1 MDNRSAKKNRLQ
13 NWHIPWKQW
22 PAVLPSLDTNCK
34 QCLTDGISS
43 SWTYNARCKV
53 NDLFCKRITQTRLQR
68 KITQIISTRKSHK
81 QTCFQGRGGLMY
93 GLSNLC
99 SSCSGC
105 WSIFYWELGERELF
119 FLSVKQA
126 TIIFVV
132 SIRSKQARHTNLLLQ
147 MLFQNLEQK
156 ASRFRVCLC
165 VFALARLLATHLQWY
180 PWKQRWL

>member
-1 MDNRSAKKNRLQ
+1 M
-13 NWHIPWKQW
+13 
-22 PAVLPSLDTNCK
+22 LDRQHFIFMNI
-34 QCLTDGISS
+34 Q
-43 SWTYNARCKV
+43 CKV
-53 NDLFCKRITQTRLQR
+53 QGARIYFARETCLQR

-93 GLSNLC
+93 GLFNLC

-132 SIRSKQARHTNLLLQ
+132 SIRSKQARHNNLLLQ

-165 VFALARLLATHLQWY
+165 VFALAGLLATHLQWY